1 MSRIGKKIIIIPE
14 GVDVQIITEPQ
25 RDALKV
31 NVKGPKGSQELFV
44 RPEISVEKQK
54 DHLVVKPKNPGVQSK
69 MTRALWGLT
78 RNLLNNMIIGVTQGF
93 EKDLEI
99 QGVGYRAR
107 LEGKDLILEL
117 GFTHPIQY
125 AIPEGIE
132 IKLEKNIVSVQG
144 INKQQVGQV
153 AAEIR
158 GFRKPEPYKGKGIRY
173 VGEYVRRKAGKK
185 AATEGGASS

>member
-1 MSRIGKKIIIIPE
+1 MSRIGKKIITVPE
-14 GVDVQIITEPQ
+14 GVDVQIMTAPAQ
-25 RDALKV
+25 GALQVKV
-31 NVKGPKGSQELFV
+31 VGPRGSQELLV
-44 RPEISVEKQK
+44 RPEISVEKK
-54 DHLVVKPKNPGVQSK
+54 TDHLVVKPQNPAGLNQL
-69 MTRALWGLT
+69 TRALWGLT

-93 EKDLEI
+93 QKDLEI

-107 LEGKDLILEL
+107 LEGKNLILEL
-117 GFTHPIQY
+117 GFTHSIVYP
-125 AIPEGIE
+125 IPEGIE
-132 IKLEKNIVSVQG
+132 VKVEKNIISVHG

-185 AATEGGASS
+185 AATEGASSA